1 MLYGFYSRLDPNQ
14 EIINRLIHV
23 SRLKAAESFA
33 YKKKSSA
40 AFTVVSLWEIN
51 GSTKGISLFVQFERE
66 TLVSA
71 IRTIDLQ

>member
-33 YKKKSSA
+33 DKKNLDLKS
-40 AFTVVSLWEIN
+40 FLKIYGVKKL
-51 GSTKGISLFVQFERE
+51 R
-66 TLVSA
+66 
-71 IRTIDLQ
+71 